1 MSKGYKILH
10 VLFAWIFKVTY
21 RIKVVSP
28 ENEPSPDKPYILCA
42 NHLSAIDP
50 VLLCA
55 GLKRIQPRYMAKDS
69 LFKIPLLASLIR
81 AFGAYPVNRS
91 GSALS
96 AIKRSVEILSTGNCI
111 GIFPQ
116 GHRFPGRSPR
126 ETEIKNG
133 IGMIASKAEC
143 DIIPICLRPA
153 NYKYM
158 LFFRK
163 TYMIIG
169 APIKYSELPISE
181 EMSSTEKNKVISEYV
196 FDKICSLGENYE
208 S

>member
-10 VLFAWIFKVTY
+10 VMLAWIFRLAY
-21 RIKVVSP
+21 RIKVVFP
-28 ENEPSPDKPYILCA
+28 ENEPAPDKAYILCA
-42 NHLSAIDP
+42 NHISAMDP
-50 VLLCA
+50 ILICA
-55 GLKRIQPRYMAKDS
+55 GLRKIQPRYMAKDS

-81 AFGAYPVNRS
+81 AFGAYPVNRT

-96 AIKRSVEILSTGNCI
+96 AIKRSVELLNNKNCI

-116 GHRFPGRSPR
+116 GHRHPGKLPR

-133 IGMIASKAEC
+133 VGMIASKAGC
-143 DIIPICLRPA
+143 DIIPICLKPK

-163 TYMIIG
+163 TYMIVG
-169 APIKYSELPISE
+169 NPIEYSELPISE
-181 EMSSTEKNKVISEYV
+181 EMSSTERNKVISDYV

-208 S
+208 A